1 MPKDRGVYAIAITG
15 ITGKVGG
22 IVARTLLAAG
32 LPVRAVIRDAD
43 KGRPWADK
51 GCEVAIASISDAA
64 GLTSAFSDVDGVFLM
79 TPPDF
84 DPEPGFPLTQ
94 EVILALINGR
104 RNRLEVKIRQ
114 RYGFSSDHIRKE
126 VDDWVRWQQSIASAQ
141 RVPGF
146 FLDQQNQIATKTAR
160 R

>member
-1 MPKDRGVYAIAITG
+1 MEGNMDWDHIA
-15 ITGKVGG
+15 
-22 IVARTLLAAG
+22 RNWQQFNQR
-32 LPVRAVIRDAD
+32 VRA
-43 KGRPWADK
+43 KWEK
-51 GCEVAIASISDAA
+51 
-64 GLTSAFSDVDGVFLM
+64 LTDD
-79 TPPDF
+79 D
-84 DPEPGFPLTQ
+84 
-94 EVILALINGR
+94 LAMINGR

>member
-1 MPKDRGVYAIAITG
+1 MPSPSPAN
-15 ITGKVGG
+15 
-22 IVARTLLAAG
+22 G
-32 LPVRAVIRDAD
+32 LPTRSLQPSHHISLVRPSKNSSSDQIVPSNQSQSFALVPNVTWRETWTDIARNWQQFNQRVRA
-43 KGRPWADK
+43 KWEK
-51 GCEVAIASISDAA
+51 
-64 GLTSAFSDVDGVFLM
+64 LTDD
-79 TPPDF
+79 D
-84 DPEPGFPLTQ
+84 
-94 EVILALINGR
+94 LALINGR

>member
-1 MPKDRGVYAIAITG
+1 MDWDHIA
-15 ITGKVGG
+15 
-22 IVARTLLAAG
+22 RNWQQFNQR
-32 LPVRAVIRDAD
+32 VRA
-43 KGRPWADK
+43 KWEK
-51 GCEVAIASISDAA
+51 
-64 GLTSAFSDVDGVFLM
+64 LTDDNLVM
-79 TPPDF
+79 
-84 DPEPGFPLTQ
+84 
-94 EVILALINGR
+94 INGR

-160 R
+160 RYHSRKLAQVLGFGSLALLLWRAIIAALWTQVSAHSVCFGLERPVAASVFDVVGAYVTVP